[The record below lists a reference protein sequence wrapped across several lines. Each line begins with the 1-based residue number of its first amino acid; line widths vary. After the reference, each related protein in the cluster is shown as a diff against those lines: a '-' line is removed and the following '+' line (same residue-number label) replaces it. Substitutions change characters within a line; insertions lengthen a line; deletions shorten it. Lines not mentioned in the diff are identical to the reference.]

1 MSSPSSAYVSF
12 DRYADEF
19 QSLTSQLEGCLE
31 AQDDDD
37 MDSAGHLLSQCE
49 EILQQMALEARSV
62 SDAGQKRELLGRVR
76 TAKAAL
82 EAHKTQYE
90 RQSLMASSQRNAGS
104 GNRER
109 LLQQQDM
116 LKNQNSKLD
125 NARRVIEETEQV
137 ALEITSE
144 LHSNRDTLESA
155 HGRIREV
162 SGLTG
167 RARRIVSGMMQR
179 RMRQRIILWTV
190 SGVIIFV
197 FVLFVWRSMR

>member
-1 MSSPSSAYVSF
+1 MTYISF

-19 QSLTSQLEGCLE
+19 ESLSSQLKGRL
-31 AQDDDD
+31 DDSTDEEENL
-37 MDSAGHLLSQCE
+37 DSAGHLLSQCE
-49 EILQQMALEARSV
+49 EVLQQMALEARSV
-62 SDAGQKRELLGRVR
+62 KQAETKRELLAKVR
-76 TAKAAL
+76 SCKAAL
-82 EAHKTQYE
+82 EAHKTTYE
-90 RQSLMASSQRNAGS
+90 RQSLLASGSSNTAGS

-116 LKNQNSKLD
+116 LQNQNSKLD
-125 NARRVIEETEQV
+125 HARKVIEETEQV

-144 LHSNRDTLESA
+144 LGNNRETLESA

-179 RMRQRIILWTV
+179 RNRQRLILWTV
-190 SGVIIFV
+190 SGAIVFV
-197 FVLFVWRSMR
+197 FFFLVWRTMSS